1 MRQVTMGKRWTDCYA
16 KSRKKTHRS
25 LFLAI
30 LLVFTGVTGG
40 PAHTADTRQAF
51 NLNSPLWLMA
61 VGQLQVPGSRYENG
75 KRSQHLED
83 CSATLV
89 AKTGA
94 HRANT
99 IITAWHCLEYYQD
112 LSKTISFTLVEP
124 SGQALTREA
133 YRLADGGG
141 MHNDWAILRLY
152 QPIQRSQV
160 AGIALH
166 PARADPQQ
174 PITMAGYS
182 RDAGMGQ
189 SGEQLSYDA
198 NCSIIAQTGDSTD
211 SNCLAHKGASG
222 GAVVQLSLRGQALY
236 AGVISRGDSEGL
248 SIYVPVS
255 RFRSALTQHMN

>member
-1 MRQVTMGKRWTDCYA
+1 MGKDWTDCYA
-16 KSRKKTHRS
+16 RNGKSRQCW
-25 LFLAI
+25 LMLAI
-30 LLVFTGVTGG
+30 LLVAGTTGC
-40 PAHTADTRQAF
+40 PARAEDTREAF
-51 NLNSPLWLMA
+51 NPTSPLWLMA
-61 VGQLQVPGSRYENG
+61 VGRLQVPGSRYENG
-75 KRSQHLED
+75 RRSQHLED

-89 AKTGA
+89 AKAGA
-94 HRANT
+94 RKANT
-99 IITAWHCLEYYQD
+99 IITAWHCLEFYQD
-112 LSKTISFTLVEP
+112 VSKSISFKLLEP

-152 QPIQRSQV
+152 QPIQRSQIE
-160 AGIALH
+160 GITLH

-182 RDAGMGQ
+182 RDAGTGQ
-189 SGEQLSYDA
+189 GGEQLSYDA
-198 NCSIIAQTGDSTD
+198 NCSIIAQTTQSTD

-222 GAVVQLSLRGQALY
+222 GAVVQLSTRGQALY

-255 RFRSALTQHMN
+255 RFRSALTLHLN